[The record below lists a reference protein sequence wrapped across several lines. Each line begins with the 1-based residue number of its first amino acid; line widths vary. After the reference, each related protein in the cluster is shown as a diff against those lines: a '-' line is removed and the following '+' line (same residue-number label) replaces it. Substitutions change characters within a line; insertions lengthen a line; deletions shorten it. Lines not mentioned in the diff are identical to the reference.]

1 MNEKDEPLF
10 RLEAAKV
17 ALNLVSVNAGFP
29 KAKPTDTD
37 GFLKISQTI
46 FRYIKMGVTAAK

>member
-29 KAKPTDTD
+29 KAKPTDVD
-37 GFLKISQTI
+37 GLLEISRTI
-46 FRYIKMGVTAAK
+46 FRYIKMGTTVAK